1 MCAMCVCN
9 VFFSFI
15 RGMRC
20 YCCCHFQ
27 HTTSSTQRKRQ
38 LALRRPCVRC
48 SAHRHFMRHSTVCAV
63 ETNSRFESQIERS
76 SMHRATE
83 FGNVCVKHVRCSVL
97 NVTFLGT
104 PRALSPNHTQFI
116 HSFSQLC
123 FPLYV
128 CPSLPKI
135 SIVVEFSMLFNCLLK
150 YWKRIFTSDWIGQ
163 TIPIQWKVGKFVHIK

>member
-48 SAHRHFMRHSTVCAV
+48 SAHRHFMRHSTVCAA

-83 FGNVCVKHVRCSVL
+83 FGNVCVRHVRCSVL

-128 CPSLPKI
+128 CPKI
-135 SIVVEFSMLFNCLLK
+135 SIVVDFSMLFNC
-150 YWKRIFTSDWIGQ
+150 
-163 TIPIQWKVGKFVHIK
+163 